1 MIAPLSKIGLV
12 GHSERVADDAVAI
25 NMIEA
30 SKSDLLR
37 PAGSS
42 GEDNSPVNV
51 DALLQSILGRGAK
64 RFGMA
69 AAVLR
74 GDRIIAQGVAGVRKR
89 GSAEHITLYD
99 QFLLGSCTKAMT
111 ATLVAIFVEEG
122 KLNWTTTLGELF
134 AGTVKPMHPA
144 WEKVTLR
151 QVLAHR
157 AGLPFETDGLDPVF
171 STLRELMRPPRALP
185 GTLPQQRLQI
195 ARQTLS
201 RPPRIPPDTKF
212 YYSNVGYV
220 LAGAVLEQLTGRA
233 WEELMGERLFQPLGI
248 STGGF
253 GPTGT
258 ADKTE
263 QACGHSP
270 VIGKPLDPR
279 SPAAELP
286 LFYGPAGLA
295 HMTVTDWAKFIA
307 LHLRGDPANPHC
319 QAALLKLDTV
329 AEMHAVA
336 PTTPY
341 SKGWAMRGVTFLA
354 TGDAAPAVTYCAGW
368 LISTASWAKGTQLG
382 NVGRRLWHAG
392 RIGRWNC
399 GVVVAPEIDFAVLV
413 ACNRAIAAW
422 KIRQAVKALIR
433 TFAPKR
439 TS

>member
-1 MIAPLSKIGLV
+1 
-12 GHSERVADDAVAI
+12 
-25 NMIEA
+25 MIEA

-42 GEDNSPVNV
+42 EEDDAPVNV
-51 DALLQSILGRGAK
+51 DAILQAILGRGAE

-74 GDRIIAQGVAGVRKR
+74 GERIIAQGAAGVRKR
-89 GSAEHITLYD
+89 GTAERITLDD
-99 QFLLGSCTKAMT
+99 QFHLGSCTKAMT
-111 ATLVAIFVEEG
+111 ATLVAMLVEEG

-134 AGTVKPMHPA
+134 ADTVKPMHPA

-157 AGLPFETDGLDPVF
+157 AGLRFEPDGLAQVF
-171 STLRELMRPPRALP
+171 NELVRGRPPRAPL
-185 GTLPQQRLQI
+185 GTLPQQRLEI
-195 ARQTLS
+195 ARQALS
-201 RPPRIPPDTKF
+201 RPPGIPPDTK
-212 YYSNVGYV
+212 YWYSNVGYV
-220 LAGAVLEQLTGRA
+220 LAGAVLEQLSGRA
-233 WEELMGERLFQPLGI
+233 WEELMRERLFQPLGI

-253 GPTGT
+253 GPPGT

-263 QACGHSP
+263 QAWGHSP
-270 VIGKPLDPR
+270 VLGKPLDPR

-319 QAALLKLDTV
+319 QAALLKLDTF

-341 SKGWAMRGVTFLA
+341 SKGWVMRGITLLA
-354 TGDAAPAVTYCAGW
+354 TGDAAPAVTYRAGW
-368 LISTASWAKGTQLG
+368 FISTASWAKGTQPG
-382 NVGRRLWHAG
+382 DTGRRLWHAG
-392 RIGRWNC
+392 SNGRWNC
-399 GVVVAPEIDFAVLV
+399 GVVIAPEIDFAVLV
-413 ACNRAIAAW
+413 ACNRGWHSIAAW
-422 KIRQAVKALIR
+422 KTRQTLKAMIR

>member
-1 MIAPLSKIGLV
+1 
-12 GHSERVADDAVAI
+12 
-25 NMIEA
+25 
-30 SKSDLLR
+30 
-37 PAGSS
+37 
-42 GEDNSPVNV
+42 
-51 DALLQSILGRGAK
+51 
-64 RFGMA
+64 
-69 AAVLR
+69 
-74 GDRIIAQGVAGVRKR
+74 
-89 GSAEHITLYD
+89 
-99 QFLLGSCTKAMT
+99 
-111 ATLVAIFVEEG
+111 
-122 KLNWTTTLGELF
+122 
-134 AGTVKPMHPA
+134 
-144 WEKVTLR
+144 VTLR

-157 AGLPFETDGLDPVF
+157 AGLPFEPDGLNPVF
-171 STLRELMRPPRALP
+171 STFRELMRPPRARL
-185 GTLPQQRLQI
+185 GTLPQQRLEI
-195 ARQTLS
+195 ARQALS

-233 WEELMGERLFQPLGI
+233 WEELMRERLFQPLGI

-253 GPTGT
+253 GLPGT

-263 QACGHSP
+263 QAWGHSP
-270 VIGKPLDPR
+270 VLGKPLDPR

-319 QAALLKLDTV
+319 QAALLKLDTF

-368 LISTASWAKGTQLG
+368 LISTASWARGTQRG
-382 NVGRRLWHAG
+382 DTGRRLWHAG
-392 RIGRWNC
+392 SNGRWNC
-399 GVVVAPEIDFAVLV
+399 GVVIAPEIDVAVLV
-413 ACNRAIAAW
+413 ACNRGITAAW
-422 KIRQAVKALIR
+422 KTRQAVKALIR

-439 TS
+439 TFTIKR

>member
-1 MIAPLSKIGLV
+1 MEGNA
-12 GHSERVADDAVAI
+12 
-25 NMIEA
+25 
-30 SKSDLLR
+30 
-37 PAGSS
+37 
-42 GEDNSPVNV
+42 PVNV
-51 DALLQSILGRGAK
+51 DAILQAILGRGAE

-74 GDRIIAQGVAGVRKR
+74 GERIIAQGAAGVRKR
-89 GSAEHITLYD
+89 GTAERITLND
-99 QFLLGSCTKAMT
+99 RFHLGSCTKAMT
-111 ATLVAIFVEEG
+111 ATLVAMLVEEG

-134 AGTVKPMHPA
+134 ADTVKPMHPA

-157 AGLPFETDGLDPVF
+157 ASLRNEPDGLAAQVF
-171 STLRELMRPPRALP
+171 KEWVVELVRPPRAPL
-185 GTLPQQRLQI
+185 GTLPQQRLEI
-195 ARQTLS
+195 ARQALS
-201 RPPRIPPDTKF
+201 RPPGIPPDTKF

-220 LAGAVLEQLTGRA
+220 LAGAVLEHLTGRA
-233 WEELMGERLFQPLGI
+233 WEHLMRERLFQPLGI

-253 GPTGT
+253 GPPGT

-263 QACGHSP
+263 QAWGHSP
-270 VIGKPLDPR
+270 VLGKPLDPC

-319 QAALLKLDTV
+319 QAALLKLDTF

-336 PTTPY
+336 PATT
-341 SKGWAMRGVTFLA
+341 SKGWVIRGLNFLA

-368 LISTASWAKGTQLG
+368 FISTASWAKGTQPADT
-382 NVGRRLWHAG
+382 GRRLWHAG
-392 RIGRWNC
+392 SNGRWNC
-399 GVVVAPEIDFAVLV
+399 GVVIAPEIDFAVLV
-413 ACNRAIAAW
+413 ACNRGIAAW
-422 KIRQAVKALIR
+422 KTRQTVKALIR

>member
-1 MIAPLSKIGLV
+1 
-12 GHSERVADDAVAI
+12 
-25 NMIEA
+25 MIEA
-30 SKSDLLR
+30 SKADLLS
-37 PAGSS
+37 PPGSS
-42 GEDNSPVNV
+42 EEDNAPVNV
-51 DALLQSILGRGAK
+51 DAILQSILGRGGE

-74 GDRIIAQGVAGVRKR
+74 GERIIAQGVAGVRKR
-89 GSAEHITLYD
+89 GTAERITLND
-99 QFLLGSCTKAMT
+99 RFHLGSCTKAMT
-111 ATLVAIFVEEG
+111 ATLVAMLVEEG

-134 AGTVKPMHPA
+134 ADTVKPMHPA

-157 AGLPFETDGLDPVF
+157 AGLPFEPDGLNPVF
-171 STLRELMRPPRALP
+171 STFRELMRPPRAGL
-185 GTLPQQRLQI
+185 GTLPQQRMEI
-195 ARQTLS
+195 ARQALS
-201 RPPRIPPDTKF
+201 RPPGIPPDTKY

-233 WEELMGERLFQPLGI
+233 WEELMRERLFQPLGI

-253 GPTGT
+253 GPPGT

-263 QACGHSP
+263 QAWGHSP
-270 VIGKPLDPR
+270 VLGKPLDPR

-295 HMTVTDWAKFIA
+295 HVTVTDWAKFIA

-319 QAALLKLDTV
+319 QAALLKLDTF
-329 AEMHAVA
+329 AEMHADA

-354 TGDAAPAVTYCAGW
+354 TGDAAPAVTYRAGW
-368 LISTASWAKGTQLG
+368 FISTASWSRGTRPG
-382 NVGRRLWHAG
+382 DTGRRLWHAG
-392 RIGRWNC
+392 SNGRWNC
-399 GVVVAPEIDFAVLV
+399 GVVIAPEIDFAVLV
-413 ACNRAIAAW
+413 ACNRGIAAW
-422 KIRQAVKALIR
+422 KTRQTVKALIR